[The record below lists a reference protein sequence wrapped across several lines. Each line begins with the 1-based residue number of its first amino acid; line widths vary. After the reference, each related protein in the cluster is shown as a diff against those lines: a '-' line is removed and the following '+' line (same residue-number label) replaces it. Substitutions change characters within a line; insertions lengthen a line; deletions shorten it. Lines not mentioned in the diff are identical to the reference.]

1 MSFKVKCEACSAEGR
16 IIHKKG
22 VSVFS
27 NTVRGEGAITITYGE
42 EGGYDIEIKCTQCG
56 NKVED

>member
-42 EGGYDIEIKCTQCG
+42 EGGYDIEIKC
-56 NKVED
+56 DWS